1 MDYCSSKPIRCRVQA
16 LRADT
21 SRRGLGIHPRL
32 VWAWPLAIFIGEIRN
47 RTYNPSHIKLGH
59 PVLYPYSNK
68 KLYSFPASVDFV
80 ASGMPINSQKPTLR
94 GKKIQT
100 SQPQKTNNLEI
111 KVQKPGDLEK
121 SLEIYR
127 ADQKE
132 LKPGV
137 HQNKEPESEWL
148 WLSSSNEYS
157 SFSTVLTT
165 WTKHI

>member
-80 ASGMPINSQKPTLR
+80 ASGMPTRKNQHWEGRIRYRHLNPKRPITWRSRSK
-94 GKKIQT
+94 
-100 SQPQKTNNLEI
+100 N
-111 KVQKPGDLEK
+111 
-121 SLEIYR
+121 LEIYR

-137 HQNKEPESEWL
+137 HQNKERESEWL